1 MSTSGATSDVE
12 VLPERG
18 LLLHIGLMKTGTTSL
33 QNAASALR
41 PELLSQG
48 VRYPGRSTNHRS
60 AVNDFMGHSWGWGTT
75 PVRGA
80 WARLR
85 AEIDADTENRIWIG
99 HEFGA
104 NADDATT
111 ARWREELGGRAHV
124 VVTLRNYAS
133 ILPSVWQQ
141 TTKEGELLPF
151 DEWLTGVLSD
161 DPDGELRGYQER
173 HDQGR
178 VVARWAEAFGPE
190 NVTVVVVDKS
200 TPDLL
205 FHAFESMLGLEQG
218 LLGTAKLDGRS
229 SNRGLS
235 LEEAE
240 LFRVLNLQL
249 REQLTWHQYCK
260 WFRDAATVSVLG
272 RRRPGDHD
280 TRFVLPT
287 WAADVAHAR
296 SERYVEQIAA
306 SGVRVVGDLDRLTA
320 EVSSADDAPL
330 GAHVVPID
338 AAAEAIYGVIRQGR
352 RDEDRLLEIRESLK
366 GQTARAA
373 AAERAAAAAGPALE
387 TASGREL
394 ARELGARLKRRLGRR

>member
-1 MSTSGATSDVE
+1 MPTNGAMSGE
-12 VLPERG
+12 LELPERA

-48 VRYPGRSTNHRS
+48 VRYPGTTTNHRS

-75 PVRGA
+75 PVHGA
-80 WARLR
+80 WKKLR

-104 NADDATT
+104 NADDATA
-111 ARWREELGGRAHV
+111 ARWRDELGERAHV

-141 TTKEGELLPF
+141 TTKEGDRWDFET
-151 DEWLTGVLSD
+151 WLRGVLSD
-161 DPDGELRGYQER
+161 TPDDELRPFAER
-173 HDQGR
+173 HDQGA
-178 VVARWAEAFGPE
+178 VVSRWAEAFGPE
-190 NVTVVVVDKS
+190 NVTAVVVDKT

-205 FHAFESMLGLEQG
+205 FGAFESMLGLEPG
-218 LLGTAKLDGRS
+218 LLRTAKLGGRS

-240 LFRVLNLQL
+240 LFRVLNLTL
-249 REQLTWHQYCK
+249 RDQLTWHQYCK

-287 WAADVAHAR
+287 WAAKEARAR
-296 SERYVEQIAA
+296 SVRYAEQIAA
-306 SGVRVVGDLDRLTA
+306 SGVRVVGDLGLLSA
-320 EVSSADDAPL
+320 EVPSSDDAPM
-330 GAHVVPID
+330 HTDVVPID
-338 AAAEAIYGVIRQGR
+338 AAAEAVLAVIRQGR
-352 RDEDRLLEIRESLK
+352 RDEDRALAAQEKLTAEIEA
-366 GQTARAA
+366 ARAA
-373 AAERAAAAAGPALE
+373 PSPSPGRTIEQ
-387 TASGREL
+387 ASGREL
-394 ARELGARLKRRLGRR
+394 ARELGKRLKRRASRR